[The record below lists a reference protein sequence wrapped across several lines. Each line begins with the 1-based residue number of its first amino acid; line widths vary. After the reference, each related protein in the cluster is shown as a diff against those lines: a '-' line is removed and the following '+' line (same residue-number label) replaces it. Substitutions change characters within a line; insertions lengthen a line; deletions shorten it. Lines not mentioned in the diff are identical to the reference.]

1 MSGIFLTSSIILVF
15 ISLILGNIIPV
26 YSIDNKTRHGAHM
39 SMQDQQ
45 NQQNANI
52 EEHGVLVNN
61 SSNSYAEQIMTS
73 CQDDDI
79 HCPMM
84 ALDELNKTASRQL
97 VLGTFSDLIQ
107 LYDRNNYS
115 CHHVGSSPWNVVD
128 MIIQEI

>member
-39 SMQDQQ
+39 SMGQQ
-45 NQQNANI
+45 NQQNTNI

-73 CQDDDI
+73 CQDDDD
-79 HCPMM
+79 P
-84 ALDELNKTASRQL
+84 LS
-97 VLGTFSDLIQ
+97 
-107 LYDRNNYS
+107 YDGPRRT
-115 CHHVGSSPWNVVD
+115 
-128 MIIQEI
+128 Q